1 MKKALSHLKSAPS
14 NLSNYKISQ
23 KKQKFLNLGLKV
35 PYFGLFRQEF
45 EKTIVT
51 VEISTLEFVSIKKF
65 GKGPKLPHSGTF
77 GLEFEKAIVIS
88 EMSTLEFLKDE
99 SLTHKVNFGIGSDFS
114 KGLRSPFSEGPGP
127 GSGPHYKVCHCT
139 LLPIIFFHP
148 CLNFYPL

>member
-1 MKKALSHLKSAPS
+1 MKKVLSHLKSAPS

-45 EKTIVT
+45 EK
-51 VEISTLEFVSIKKF
+51 
-65 GKGPKLPHSGTF
+65 
-77 GLEFEKAIVIS
+77 AIVIS
-88 EMSTLEFLKDE
+88 EMSALEFLKDE